1 MKPSKTKVS
10 LTLDSDLVIK
20 LKKLAERD
28 KRSFSQYINVVL
40 KKWIADQESK

>member
-1 MKPSKTKVS
+1 MKPTTTKVS

-20 LKKLAERD
+20 LKKLAEKD
-28 KRSFSQYINVVL
+28 ERSFSQYINVVL

>member
-20 LKKLAERD
+20 LKKLAEND
-28 KRSFSQYINVVL
+28 ERSFSQYINVVL